1 MYPPVKL
8 IYKLTTSS
16 IELDNKKIPKD
27 SMINVN
33 VPSIHR
39 NENLWKD
46 PNEFNPNR
54 FLEEYEN
61 SAFIP

>member
-1 MYPPVKL
+1 
-8 IYKLTTSS
+8 
-16 IELDNKKIPKD
+16 
-27 SMINVN
+27 MINVN
-33 VPSIHR
+33 IPSIHR

-46 PNEFNPNR
+46 PNEFNPDR